1 MARDTTYQLFKTGRT
16 DPTLTHIWAF
26 ASESERTNWL
36 LSRPMLTLSANK
48 YWRVGDT
55 IKINVNYET
64 ALNYDYIRITNDSTD
79 ANKRRDWYAFITARA
94 YVSPTVTLLTLD
106 VDYVQTYYFSGT
118 APFWAVPGFLV
129 RSTDMDELP
138 PVGTVSEYPVQ
149 QSQCHAFSALD
160 TGNYGFVV
168 YSTVDLRQTSSE
180 THTLSM
186 INGLFMVA
194 TPYLMASDNP
204 QTLLQNLGTLLRHFN
219 DMGITDAISGIYA
232 IPIALIPSNIR
243 DGNIHLGSDAN
254 VLQTVM
260 YQIAQPTNID
270 GVSTYETLP
279 ILTDYDYSTIIVNNG
294 QGETVT
300 FHFNEFTGTPTF
312 QISCSLSGGSP
323 TLYCTPTNLAFNSLD
338 AIRQRS
344 LKITQAPSC
353 AWLNDTYKI
362 WLAQTQ
368 SSRQAAID
376 DAEIQIRH
384 AVEAREKSFAYNLGA
399 TGILQT
405 ETEVGER
412 VAEASQRGI
421 ISSFDAMARPI
432 KSAAAAAAS
441 AITGRQIDIDSEEN
455 QLTNILGVQDTGA
468 TPWLNQLYNL
478 GVTYLN
484 HQLGIERTYQYDHAV
499 ANANSALNQLM
510 AGYQDKS
517 RIPPTA
523 RGSNAYGDMV
533 ALRQYGFM
541 FGTYTPNGE
550 SAYLLDTLL
559 RSSGHVVN
567 QHITYPIRKAHE
579 LFDYVMLN
587 SAKIAVNISNRPEF
601 VRKMMIDLL
610 GRGVYLWYI
619 SGGDFSEYYGSPYGI
634 DNPEVDGNG

>member
-64 ALNYDYIRITNDSTD
+64 ALNYDYIRITNDSLD
-79 ANKRRDWYAFITARA
+79 PQKRREWYAFITARA

-106 VDYVQTYYFSGT
+106 VDYIQTYYFSGT
-118 APFWAVPGFLV
+118 APFWAVPGFLI
-129 RSTDMDELP
+129 RSTDMQELP

-149 QSQCHAFSALD
+149 QSRCHNFMAID
-160 TGNYGFVV
+160 TGAYGFVI
-168 YSTVDLRQTSSE
+168 YSTVDLRVTSSE

-186 INGLFMVA
+186 VNGLFMVA
-194 TPYLMASDNP
+194 TPYIIASDNP

-219 DMGITDAISGIYA
+219 DLGITDAISGIYA
-232 IPIALIPSNIR
+232 IPIQFIPQAAR
-243 DGNIHLGSDAN
+243 DAQIHLGADSN
-254 VLQTVM
+254 LLQGIDIYVT
-260 YQIAQPTNID
+260 QPTDID
-270 GVSTYETLP
+270 SVQYETLP
-279 ILTDYDYSTIIVNNG
+279 ILSDYDYSTIIINNG
-294 QGETVT
+294 QGETST
-300 FHFNEFTGTPTF
+300 YHFNEFSGTPHF
-312 QISCSLSGGSP
+312 HISCSLSGGSP
-323 TLYCTPTNLAFNSLD
+323 TLYCVPQNLAFNTLD
-338 AIRQRS
+338 TRNHAI
-344 LKITQAPSC
+344 KITQAPSC

-455 QLTNILGVQDTGA
+455 RLTNILGVEDTGA
-468 TPWLNQLYNL
+468 APWLNQLYNL

-499 ANANSALNQLM
+499 SNANSALNQLM

-523 RGSNAYGDMV
+523 RGSNAYGDLV
-533 ALRQYGFM
+533 PLRQYGFM
-541 FGTYTPNGE
+541 IGVYTPNGE
-550 SAYLLDTLL
+550 SAYLLDALL
-559 RSSGHVVN
+559 RSSGHTVN
-567 QHITYPIRKAHE
+567 QHISYPVRKSHE
-579 LFDYVMLN
+579 VYDFVMLN
-587 SAKIAVNISNRPEF
+587 SAKIAVNIGIRPEF

-634 DNPEVDGNG
+634 NNPEVGGNG

>member
-1 MARDTTYQLFKTGRT
+1 MARDTIYQLYKTGRT

-36 LSRPMLTLSANK
+36 LSRPMLTISANK

-64 ALNYDYIRITNDSTD
+64 ALNYDYIRITNDSLD
-79 ANKRRDWYAFITARA
+79 ATKRRDWYAFITARA
-94 YVSPTVTLLTLD
+94 YVSPSVTLLTLD
-106 VDYVQTYYFSGT
+106 VDYIQTYYFSGT
-118 APFWAVPGFLV
+118 APFWTVPGFLV
-129 RSTDMDELP
+129 KSTDMQELP
-138 PVGTVSEYPVQ
+138 PVGTTSEYPVQ
-149 QSQCHAFSALD
+149 QSQCAAFEAID
-160 TGNYGFVV
+160 TGNYAFVI
-168 YSTVDLRQTSSE
+168 YSTVDLRVTSSE
-180 THTLSM
+180 THTMSM

-194 TPYLMASDNP
+194 TPYIIASDNAA
-204 QTLLQNLGTLLRHFN
+204 TLLQNLSTLLRHFN
-219 DMGITDAISGIYA
+219 DLGITDAISGIYA
-232 IPIALIPSNIR
+232 IPIAFVPSGIR
-243 DGNIHLGSDAN
+243 DAAIHLGSDAN
-254 VLQTVM
+254 VLQSIV
-260 YQIAQPTNID
+260 YEIAQPATID
-270 GVSTYETLP
+270 GGTYETLP
-279 ILTDYDYSTIIVNNG
+279 LLSDYDYSYIVINNG
-294 QGETVT
+294 QGETAT

-312 QISCSLSGGSP
+312 QISCSLTGGSP
-323 TLYCTPTNLAFNSLD
+323 TLFCTPVNLAFNSLD

-353 AWLNDTYKI
+353 AWLNDSYKI

-368 SSRQAAID
+368 ASRQAAID

-384 AVEAREKSFAYNLGA
+384 AVEARQKSFAYNLSS
-399 TGILQT
+399 TGIMQT
-405 ETEVGER
+405 ETDIGER
-412 VAEASQRGI
+412 VAEASQQGI
-421 ISSFDAMARPI
+421 IGSFDALARPI

-441 AITGRQIDIDSEEN
+441 ALTGRQIDIDAPEN
-455 QLTNILGVQDTGA
+455 KLTTMLGVQQDTGA
-468 TPWLNQLYNL
+468 APWINQLYQL

-484 HQLGIERTYQYDHAV
+484 HQLGIERAYQYDHAV

-533 ALRQYGFM
+533 TLRQYGFM
-541 FGTYTPNGE
+541 IGTYTPNGE

-559 RSSGHVVN
+559 RSSGHAVN
-567 QHITYPIRKAHE
+567 QHVSYPIRKAHE
-579 LFDYVMLN
+579 LYDYVVLN
-587 SAKIAVNISNRPEF
+587 SAKIAVNLGTRPEF

-634 DNPEVDGNG
+634 DNPEVGGNG

>member
-1 MARDTTYQLFKTGRT
+1 MARDTIYQLFKTGRT

-64 ALNYDYIRITNDSTD
+64 ALNYDYIRITNDSLD
-79 ANKRRDWYAFITARA
+79 AQKRRDWYAFITARA

-106 VDYVQTYYFSGT
+106 VDYVQTYYFSGSV
-118 APFWAVPGFLV
+118 PFWQVPGFLI
-129 RSTDMDELP
+129 RSTDMEELP

-160 TGNYGFVV
+160 TGSYAFVI
-168 YSTVDLRQTSSE
+168 YSTVDLRDTSSE

-194 TPYLMASDNP
+194 TPYVIASSNKT
-204 QTLLQNLGTLLRHFN
+204 TLLQKMATLFGNINDLGL
-219 DMGITDAISGIYA
+219 TDAISGVYA
-232 IPIALIPSNIR
+232 IPIGFVPAGIR
-243 DGNIHLGSDAN
+243 DGNIHIGSDDG
-254 VLQTVM
+254 VLQTITYIV
-260 YQIAQPTNID
+260 AQPTDID

-279 ILTDYDYSTIIVNNG
+279 ILTDYDYSVVVVNNG
-294 QGETVT
+294 QGETTT
-300 FHFNEFTGTPTF
+300 FHFNEFTGEPTF
-312 QISCSLSGGSP
+312 EVSCSLSGGSP

-338 AIRQRS
+338 ATRQRTM
-344 LKITQAPSC
+344 KITQAPSC

-376 DAEIQIRH
+376 DAEIQARQ
-384 AVEAREKSFAYNLGA
+384 AVEAREKSFAYSMYSS
-399 TGILQT
+399 GIRQT
-405 ETEVGER
+405 ETATGER
-412 VAEASQRGI
+412 LAEASQGGI
-421 ISSFDAMARPI
+421 ISSFDALARPI
-432 KSAAAAAAS
+432 KMAAAAAKS
-441 AITGRQIDIDSEEN
+441 AITGQQYDIDSDEN
-455 QLTNILGVQDTGA
+455 RLTSILGVQDTGSA
-468 TPWLNQLYNL
+468 PWLNQLYNL

-484 HQLGIERTYQYDHAV
+484 HQLGVETAYQYDHAV
-499 ANANSALNQLM
+499 SDANSALNQLM

-559 RSSGHVVN
+559 RSSGHIVN
-567 QHITYPIRKAHE
+567 QHITYPVRKSHE

-587 SAKIAVNISNRPEF
+587 SAKIAVNLGTRPEF

-619 SGGDFSEYYGSPYGI
+619 SNGDFSEYYGSPYGI
-634 DNPEVDGNG
+634 DNPEVGGNG